1 MTDEIKSPTS
11 APAAAAPAAPTP
23 AATPAPVAEPVAE
36 ALDPLPTPPSEPI
49 PSVPEPRDE
58 DGDLT
63 RAFRAAVAEAIEAQD
78 VDRLHD
84 LVADLHES
92 DVAELI
98 GALSP
103 EQRPELVRLMGDD
116 FDFSTLVELDEAVR
130 VQLIEDL
137 PHETVVEGVRDL
149 DSDDAVYILEDLDAQ
164 DRAQILDRIPVAER
178 VGLVRSLDY
187 PEDSAGRLMQ
197 TEFIAV
203 PPTWTVGQVI
213 DYCRETEDLP
223 DDFYEIHVV
232 DAGFR
237 LLGTVALDKV
247 LRTKR
252 LVAIGEVL
260 DEDLITARV
269 DDDREDVARR
279 FARYNLISLPVLD
292 EADRLVGVITAD
304 DVVDVVSEEAEE
316 DMRALGGVGDEEIS
330 DTVWYT
336 TRNRFQWLFVNLLT
350 AFLAASVIGLFE
362 DTIAKIVALAALA
375 PVVAG
380 QGGNAATQTMTVAV
394 RALATREVGRLNLG
408 RFVNREIMVSFLNGL
423 AFAVIVGA
431 CVWGWYD
438 QWQLGLVVG
447 GAMVTNLIAGGL
459 AGVAIP
465 LAVDKIGGDPAV
477 ISGVFVTTVTDCVG
491 FFAVLGFAT
500 WWYGLA

>member
-1 MTDEIKSPTS
+1 MTDEDLSPAAPAGAPPSTPSPSPRPS
-11 APAAAAPAAPTP
+11 APAEVSPRDPAPAPPP
-23 AATPAPVAEPVAE
+23 AAEEP
-36 ALDPLPTPPSEPI
+36 PPP
-49 PSVPEPRDE
+49 PELRDE

-63 RAFRAAVAEAIEAQD
+63 REFREAVADAIAAEDA
-78 VDRLHD
+78 DRLHD
-84 LVADLHES
+84 LAADLHES
-92 DVAELI
+92 DLAELI
-98 GALSP
+98 GALDVG
-103 EQRPELVRLMGDD
+103 ERPELVRLMGDD
-116 FDFSTLVELDEAVR
+116 FDFSALVELDETVR

-149 DSDDAVYILEDLDAQ
+149 DSDDAVYILEDLDVD
-164 DRAQILDRIPVAER
+164 DRDAILDKIPVAER

-187 PEDSAGRLMQ
+187 PEESAGRLMQ

-232 DAGFR
+232 DPTFK
-237 LLGTVALDKV
+237 LVGTVALDKV

-252 LVAIGEVL
+252 LTPIGDIV
-260 DEDLITARV
+260 DQDRITARV
-269 DDDREDVARR
+269 DDDREDVARQ
-279 FARYNLISLPVLD
+279 FARYNLISLPIVD
-292 EADRLVGVITAD
+292 ADDRLAGVVTAD
-304 DVVDVVSEEAEE
+304 DVVDVVEEEAEE
-316 DMRALGGVGDEEIS
+316 DMRALAGIGDEEIS

-336 TRNRFQWLFVNLLT
+336 TRNRFLWLFVNLLT

-394 RALATREVGRLNLG
+394 RALATREVGSLNLA
-408 RFVNREIMVSFLNGL
+408 RFVNREIMVAFLNGF
-423 AFAVIVGA
+423 AFALIVGVA
-431 CVWGWYD
+431 VWLWYA

-447 GAMVTNLIAGGL
+447 GAMVTNLIAAGL

-465 LAVDKIGGDPAV
+465 LVVEKVGGDPAV